1 MPCAV
6 PCTQNTSFLGP
17 QFAFTKPYAFFRC
30 QFCQW
35 IFSVFFFFSLLN
47 MSSLYFEQSSVF
59 FVPFWNSYLFSVL
72 NHEDLSPF
80 YIVPLDYMLLE
91 GREREILSFLQYL
104 VCDQCLMHDWLWNSL
119 QHWTE
124 WLHLMFLLIMTLI
137 WLARKFYN
145 GNPQRRRAKWVLS
158 LFKKKVPFTKKAK
171 TAFGRVWG
179 LKKGQ
184 TQKSPMT
191 PSSSKY
197 FHFCC

>member
-1 MPCAV
+1 MPV
-6 PCTQNTSFLGP
+6 LPVNI
-17 QFAFTKPYAFFRC
+17 
-30 QFCQW
+30 FC
-35 IFSVFFFFSLLN
+35 VFFSLLD
-47 MSSLYFEQSSVF
+47 MSCLYFEQSSVF
-59 FVPFWNSYLFSVL
+59 FVPLWNSYHFSVL

-104 VCDQCLMHDWLWNSL
+104 VCDQSLMHDWLWNSL

-124 WLHLMFLLIMTLI
+124 WLHLTFLLIMTLI

-158 LFKKKVPFTKKAK
+158 LKKKKVPFTKKAK

-184 TQKSPMT
+184 TSKNHLWRHHPASIFIFAVSICFVQT
-191 PSSSKY
+191 CTSSRYS
-197 FHFCC
+197 C